1 MIFYFIFTYATVSAA
16 GTISAITV
24 VSGGSGY
31 VGSTTSIAIA
41 APFGVGNTSSPAVA
55 SGIATFATATA
66 TITNGSI
73 ASVAVNNIGLGYTTS
88 NPPVVLAPTPEL
100 ISENITNIKDV
111 QGFSGIVTGIST
123 AVIGVSTLGLRI
135 GLARTAGNFNTLV
148 AGYPIYIF
156 DTTVGS
162 GVTSLN
168 TSGNNNDI
176 VGIGTL
182 FADNIYIIQSIT
194 KSGLNAEILTNIH
207 SGTVHAGLTT
217 SHTGN
222 GGYNGRFSWGR
233 LFTNTG
239 TLSRPDPISI
249 GVTGHTVGLS
259 TGAGISTFP
268 TIQRRVFGLRD
279 TGAVRKTLS

>member
-1 MIFYFIFTYATVSAA
+1 M
-16 GTISAITV
+16 
-24 VSGGSGY
+24 
-31 VGSTTSIAIA
+31 GSTTSIAIA
-41 APFGVGNTSSPAVA
+41 APFGVGNTSSPAVT
-55 SGIATFATATA
+55 SGIATYATATA

-73 ASVAVNNIGLGYTTS
+73 ASVTVNNIGLGYTNT
-88 NPPVVLAPTPEL
+88 NPPLVLAPTPEL
-100 ISENITNIKDV
+100 IGENITNIKNV
-111 QGFSGIVTGIST
+111 HGFSGIVTGIST

-135 GLARTAGNFNTLV
+135 GLARTAGDFNTLA

-168 TSGNNNDI
+168 SSGNNNDT
-176 VGIGTL
+176 VGIGTS

-194 KSGLNAEILTNIH
+194 KSGQNAEILTNIH
-207 SGTVHAGLTT
+207 SGTVHAGLTASPT
-217 SHTGN
+217 AN

-233 LFTNTG
+233 LFTSSG
-239 TLSRPDPISI
+239 TLSRPDPIAI
-249 GVTGHTVGLS
+249 GVTGRTVGLS
-259 TGAGISTFP
+259 TGVGISTFP